1 MDNKKILFLHTPK
14 VAGSSM
20 NASPL
25 AKRVDY
31 KIHSFKGDIFD
42 KVKELGAESAFK
54 YGFVRDPFSRF
65 VSLYNYFYK
74 MTEEHPFHRY
84 NAPIVNVVRQYH
96 DINAFC
102 EAFESLRL
110 KGNFHFRPQ
119 VGYFTS
125 ENDEYEVDF
134 IGKYENLQSDFNQ
147 LCELLAIDQFE
158 LPVAN
163 SSGRVKDFM
172 QLFTHES
179 QKVIESFYRDDFN
192 FFNYG

>member
-1 MDNKKILFLHTPK
+1 MDNREILFLHTPK

-25 AKRVDY
+25 AKKVKY
-31 KIHSFKGDIFD
+31 KIHSFKGDVYD
-42 KVKELGAESAFK
+42 KVNELGAENAFA
-54 YGFVRDPFSRF
+54 YGFVRNPYSRF

-74 MTEEHPFHRY
+74 MTEDHPFHRY
-84 NAPIVNVVRQYH
+84 NAPIVKVVHQYD

-119 VGYFTS
+119 VGYFIS
-125 ENDEYEVDF
+125 ANENYKADF
-134 IGKYENLQSDFNQ
+134 IGKYENLQSDFND
-147 LCELLAIDQFE
+147 LCLMLGLDKFQ

-163 SSGRVKDFM
+163 SSGRVQDYMK
-172 QLFTHES
+172 LYTEES
-179 QKVIESFYRDDFN
+179 KKVIESFYKADFE